1 MEPKDRGRVTRPA
14 VISLSL
20 CSVPES
26 LEPPEG
32 PAEEGRSGSTDTF
45 PKGQIVGAGFLV
57 FQHYLPQLLNSTG
70 EVGEQLQGWLA
81 AAGDLSTLCT
91 RAWDTARHG
100 ASHPWIRGPCKDFA
114 VGFVS
119 IDRHG
124 NPFTTHYDC
133 AMIRTARST
142 RVLRWLRF
150 TGRFCC
156 GLF

>member
-81 AAGDLSTLCT
+81 AAGDLPPSARAPGT
-91 RAWDTARHG
+91 RLDMEHRIHG
-100 ASHPWIRGPCKDFA
+100 SVDLAKISLWVLSRL
-114 VGFVS
+114 
-119 IDRHG
+119 IDMAIHSQHIMTV
-124 NPFTTHYDC
+124 P
-133 AMIRTARST
+133 
-142 RVLRWLRF
+142 
-150 TGRFCC
+150 
-156 GLF
+156 